1 MTFRYLTG
9 QVFFAFSA
17 KKYKTVKN
25 REDILGAQEEN
36 LKADIQKIERALSY
50 YKGLSDE
57 VAGHNIMV
65 DTQVIL
71 LKRDLEQKKIGYDIL
86 KRLHDIIGAQFNL
99 DDFHNSTLQLILTR
113 LKMDRAVVLWRDKT
127 NSFFVNYYLGYTKEE
142 SRKNLKQPFDFS
154 LINALEDPHLLFNK
168 TTKKEEHHL
177 ELCERLLLPYLVGTP
192 IKTRAGIEGWL
203 IAGRE
208 KEARPFYP
216 PLLPG
221 DLELFDVMGGFIKAA
236 VSNFHLYANLERA
249 NQKLD
254 NYNKELEA
262 KVFERTRD
270 IENSR
275 HELEKEKVKSDRLLL
290 NILPLQIANELK
302 ENGQSNA
309 QSLTNVTIV
318 FTDFVN
324 FTQYAQNMEAQE
336 LVSRLQDCFTKFDR
350 IIEKYDLE
358 KIKTIGDAYMAAG
371 GMEGNTKEAC
381 INIVKAA
388 IEMQAYVKSKG
399 GESGAEDAFY
409 RMRVGINTGDVV
421 AGIVGLTKFQ
431 YDIWGDTVNTA
442 SRMESYSQMEKVNIS
457 TSTYDI
463 IKDCDEFEFEYR
475 GKILVKGKGE
485 IGMYFVYSRI

>member
-1 MTFRYLTG
+1 
-9 QVFFAFSA
+9 
-17 KKYKTVKN
+17 VKN
-25 REDILGAQEEN
+25 REDILGSQEEN

-99 DDFHNSTLQLILTR
+99 DDFHNSTLQLILTH
-113 LKMDRAVVLWRDKT
+113 LKMDRAVVLWLDK
-127 NSFFVNYYLGYTKEE
+127 NDAFIVNYYLGYTKNEA
-142 SRKNLKQPFDFS
+142 RKNLMQPFDFS

-168 TTKKEEHHL
+168 STKKEEHHIA
-177 ELCERLLLPYLVGTP
+177 LCQRLLLPFLVGTP
-192 IKTRAGIEGWL
+192 IKTRMGIEGWL

-221 DLELFDVMGGFIKAA
+221 DLELFDVMGGFLKAA
-236 VSNFHLYANLERA
+236 VSNFNLYSNLEKA

-254 NYNKELEA
+254 NYNKELEN
-262 KVFERTRD
+262 KVYERTRD
-270 IENSR
+270 IEKSR
-275 HELEKEKVKSDRLLL
+275 EELEREKAKSDRLLL
-290 NILPLQIANELK
+290 NILPLQVANELK
-302 ENGQSNA
+302 ESGQSNA
-309 QSLTNVTIV
+309 QSLANVTII

-336 LVSRLQDCFTKFDR
+336 LVSRLQDCFTRFDR

-371 GMEGNTKEAC
+371 GMDGNTTEAC
-381 INIVKAA
+381 INVVKAA
-388 IEMQAYVKSKG
+388 LEMQQYIKAKSL
-399 GESGAEDAFY
+399 ESQVEDAFY

-457 TSTYDI
+457 TATYEI
-463 IKDCDEFEFEYR
+463 IKDSNDFEFEYR
-475 GKILVKGKGE
+475 GEIQVKGKGE
-485 IGMYFVYSRI
+485 IGMWFVTSKL